1 MKLKKYE
8 TNYKY
13 GKLLKE
19 KEIQGFEENFE
30 KKENN
35 IIIVYPEIEYQE
47 IIGFGGALTESSG
60 YVFSKFSEEIKNK
73 FIKDYFSE
81 EGICYNFCRLPI
93 QSCDFSL
100 STYSYS
106 NEESLNNFSIER
118 DKKYIIPLIKAA
130 QRENSNIKF
139 ISSPWS
145 PSRFMK
151 TNNNMCQ
158 GGKVKEEYRKLWAKY
173 ICRYLEKYKEDGI
186 KINYLT
192 AQNEP
197 DAKQIWESCL
207 YSAEE
212 EAGFVLNFLIPEL
225 KKYNLD
231 TKVLIW
237 DHNKERVY
245 LRAKEIFSRDKENK
259 IAGIAYHYYSGDHFE
274 NLAIIREK
282 YPEKLLIHTE
292 GCTGF
297 SINKKTRQIPN
308 AEIYAH
314 DIIGDLNAG
323 ENAYID
329 WNVLLDFFGG
339 PNHVHNNCNSPVMAN
354 ISGKDYKKN
363 ASYYYIGHF
372 SKFIKPGAKR
382 IGFSKFTSELEVC
395 TFKNFNNSI
404 VVVIMNKTEKN
415 EKFNLVINEKYY
427 SDNIDKHSI
436 ITYII

>member
-1 MKLKKYE
+1 MKFKKYE

-13 GKLLKE
+13 GKFLKE
-19 KEIQGFEENFE
+19 KEINGFEESFE
-30 KKENN
+30 NEENN
-35 IIIVYPEIEYQE
+35 IIIIYPEIQYQE

-60 YVFSKFSEEIKNK
+60 YVFSKFSEEVKDR

-81 EGICYNFCRLPI
+81 DGICYNFCRLPI

-100 STYSYS
+100 STYAYS
-106 NEESLNNFSIER
+106 NEEDLKDFSIER

-130 QRENSNIKF
+130 QKENSNIKF

-145 PSRFMK
+145 PSTFMK
-151 TNNNMCQ
+151 TNNDMCH
-158 GGKVKEEYRKLWAKY
+158 GGKLKDEYKKLCAEYVCKY
-173 ICRYLEKYKEDGI
+173 IKEYNKENI

-207 YSAEE
+207 YSVDEE
-212 EAGFVLNFLIPEL
+212 TDYVLNYLIPAL
-225 KKYNLD
+225 SKNKLN

-245 LRAKEIFSRDKENK
+245 LRAKQIFSIDKENK
-259 IAGIAYHYYSGDHFE
+259 IAGIAYHYYTGDHFE
-274 NLAIIREK
+274 NLEIVREK
-282 YPEKLLIHTE
+282 YPDKMLIHTE
-292 GCTGF
+292 GCTGI
-297 SINKKTRQIPN
+297 SINRRAKQIPN

-329 WNVLLDFFGG
+329 WNILLDFLGG
-339 PNHVHNNCNSPVMAN
+339 PNHVHNYCNSPVMAN
-354 ISGKDYKKN
+354 LSGKDYKKN

-372 SKFIKPGAKR
+372 SKFIKPGARR
-382 IGFSKFTSELEVC
+382 IGFSKFSSNLEVC
-395 TFKNFNNSI
+395 TFKNFDNSI
-404 VVVIMNKTEKN
+404 VVVILNRTDKGEKI
-415 EKFNLVINEKYY
+415 NLVVKDKYY
-427 SDNIDKHSI
+427 SDRIEKHSI
-436 ITYII
+436 VTYVI

>member
-1 MKLKKYE
+1 MKFKKYE
-8 TNYKY
+8 TNYRY
-13 GKLLKE
+13 GKLLRKKE
-19 KEIQGFEENFE
+19 VNGFEEGFE
-30 KKENN
+30 NKENN

-60 YVFSKFSEEIKNK
+60 YVFSKFSEDIKEK

-81 EGICYNFCRLPI
+81 EGIGYNFCRLPI

-100 STYSYS
+100 STYAYS
-106 NEESLNNFSIER
+106 NEESLKDFSIDR

-145 PSRFMK
+145 PSAFMK
-151 TNNNMCQ
+151 TNNNMCH
-158 GGKVKEEYRKLWAKY
+158 GGKLKQEYKKLWAEY
-173 ICRYLEKYKEDGI
+173 ICRYIEEYSKEKI

-197 DAKQIWESCL
+197 NAKQIWESCL
-207 YSAEE
+207 YSANE
-212 EAGFVLNFLIPEL
+212 EAEYVLKYLIPEL
-225 KKYNLD
+225 NKKNID
-231 TKVLIW
+231 IKVLIW

-245 LRAKEIFSRDKENK
+245 LRAKEIFSKDKENK
-259 IAGIAYHYYSGDHFE
+259 IAGIAYHYYTGDHFE
-274 NLAIIREK
+274 NLEIVREK
-282 YPEKLLIHTE
+282 YPKKLLIHTE
-292 GCTGF
+292 GCTGI
-297 SINKKTRQIPN
+297 SINRKARQIPN

-329 WNVLLDFFGG
+329 WNILLDFFGG
-339 PNHVHNNCNSPVMAN
+339 PNHVHNYCNSPVMATF
-354 ISGKDYKKN
+354 SGKDYKKN

-382 IGFSKFTSELEVC
+382 IGFSKFTSNLEVC
-395 TFKNFNNSI
+395 TFRNFDNSI
-404 VVVIMNKTEKN
+404 VIVILNKTDKT
-415 EKFNLVINEKYY
+415 EKFNLIINEKYY
-427 SDNIDKHSI
+427 SDSIEKHSI
-436 ITYII
+436 ITYVI